1 MTEYEETSNSS
12 ESISMREK
20 EVFEIIYDDYKD
32 VDLLVVEK
40 EPVIT
45 NNTTAATIAEDNHKM
60 TEAIDVPTTKLIP
73 KSLHFFV
80 KSLQ

>member
-1 MTEYEETSNSS
+1 MTEYETSNSS

-45 NNTTAATIAEDNHKM
+45 NNTIAATIAEDNHKM

-73 KSLHFFV
+73 KPLHF
-80 KSLQ
+80 S

>member
-1 MTEYEETSNSS
+1 MTSNSSS

-40 EPVIT
+40 EPIT
-45 NNTTAATIAEDNHKM
+45 NTAIIAEEDNPKM

-73 KSLHFFV
+73 KLIIS
-80 KSLQ
+80 

>member
-1 MTEYEETSNSS
+1 MTEYETSNSS

-45 NNTTAATIAEDNHKM
+45 NNTTTATIAEDNHKM

-73 KSLHFFV
+73 KSLNF
-80 KSLQ
+80 S

>member
-1 MTEYEETSNSS
+1 MTEYETSNSS

-40 EPVIT
+40 EPIIP
-45 NNTTAATIAEDNHKM
+45 NNTTSATIAEDNHKM
-60 TEAIDVPTTKLIP
+60 TEAIDVPPTKLIP
-73 KSLHFFV
+73 KLLNFS
-80 KSLQ
+80 

>member
-1 MTEYEETSNSS
+1 MTEYETSNSS

-40 EPVIT
+40 EPIIS
-45 NNTTAATIAEDNHKM
+45 NTTASIIAEDNHKM

-73 KSLHFFV
+73 KPLHFFV